1 MNVQHVKPDSCQLS
15 RRFWETRTPRDTDT
29 QNRIRPWTNSSV
41 SDFLTS
47 LKRILTNKILVF
59 NSASNSFFILGL
71 IGYWTFMPKY
81 METQFRQ
88 TAANSNFAS
97 GAIGILSSGL
107 GIVTSG
113 VVISKFKPSP
123 RTLAMWNF
131 VSESLEVLGHV
142 AYIFLGC
149 APEDLHGRW
158 NEDKTLVSEQMVDW
172 FIILNLRTKQL
183 SYWFYNGLF
192 WFPWTWQK
200 RIKVLRSWIVFIT
213 L

>member
-1 MNVQHVKPDSCQLS
+1 MLIYCINNISIN
-15 RRFWETRTPRDTDT
+15 WM
-29 QNRIRPWTNSSV
+29 V
-41 SDFLTS
+41 SDFKTS
-47 LKRILTNKILVF
+47 LKRILSNKILVF
-59 NSASNSFFILGL
+59 NSASNSFFVLGL

-123 RTLAMWNF
+123 RSLAMWNF
-131 VSESLEVLGHV
+131 ITEALEVVGHF

-149 APEDLHGRW
+149 AAEDLHGQW
-158 NEDKTLVSEQMVDW
+158 NEDKTLVSK
-172 FIILNLRTKQL
+172 FLIPLTIANTIFCNHAK
-183 SYWFYNGLF
+183 N
-192 WFPWTWQK
+192 
-200 RIKVLRSWIVFIT
+200 
-213 L
+213 